1 MKALTARVHRF
12 SWRALA
18 ALLAAVAIVATGLVL
33 RATGTFTTAAGHHAG
48 DGVHLA
54 GTEIGNA
61 QAASDAA
68 SAHDPNITGPGG
80 IRDNLPTLVATPTTP
95 APFHQEMGTAATN
108 GTSFC
113 FVGTVMVQCTASNPT
128 NPAPEYYISA
138 IVKYA
143 AQAGVDPRLMLTIL
157 WDEQEHWHALG
168 GDAANGLRDS
178 LPLVGNP
185 AGPSYGMA
193 DMKKEP
199 FYQVHDSH
207 PSLFGTYQ
215 WTDLQTN
222 NDLAIQML
230 AYQLADEEG
239 LRTADQSDHDWAITQ
254 TIDNHM
260 HLVIPATWKDTSIK
274 RDDMLAMAANAGAGV
289 AADVANAVQATTKA
303 AQDAQNNATWV
314 RNHVDQK
321 WAQADQIICQ
331 SGAFT
336 CSL

>member
-1 MKALTARVHRF
+1 MKALTARVHRP

-18 ALLAAVAIVATGLVL
+18 ALLAAIAIVATGLVL
-33 RATGTFTTAAGHHAG
+33 RATGTIATTASHHSTN
-48 DGVHLA
+48 GVHLA
-54 GTEIGNA
+54 AAEI
-61 QAASDAA
+61 SDAQTGA
-68 SAHDPNITGPGG
+68 DAANSHDANITGPGG
-80 IRDNLPTLVATPTTP
+80 VRDNLPTLVATPTTP
-95 APFHQEMGTAATN
+95 APFRQEIGTAATN

-138 IVKYA
+138 VVKYA
-143 AQAGVDPRLMLTIL
+143 AQAGVDPRLMLTML
-157 WDEQEHWHALG
+157 WNEQQHWHAPG
-168 GDAANGLRDS
+168 GDTANGWWDS

-185 AGPSYGMA
+185 DGPSYGMA

-207 PSLFGTYQ
+207 SSLFGSHQ

-230 AYQLADEEG
+230 AYQLADEKG
-239 LRTADQSDHDWAITQ
+239 LRTADQSDQDWAITQ

-274 RDDMLAMAANAGAGV
+274 RDEMLAMAANVGART
-289 AADVANAVQATTKA
+289 AADIANGTPATEKIKEKG
-303 AQDAQNNATWV
+303 TWYKSSIG
-314 RNHVDQK
+314 QQ
-321 WAQADQIICQ
+321 WARADQIICQ